1 VAQIRSGY
9 GYTEHYGKITTL
21 DPRGEGFVVLRP
33 GSAVGVRRYISGARV
48 DSLPAPGAT
57 GPIELE
63 EAVHGLA
70 SRHPELSASTRLW
83 GWQKAALA
91 GLALGVGGGALLAP
105 ETTLGVLFAVMA
117 VPFLCVVVLRSAA
130 LWNLIAPS
138 VPTAEPPPVRIDAE
152 LLPLYSVLVPLYR
165 EASVVPAS
173 RCRVDRHRLSG
184 CAARDPP
191 RP

>member
-1 VAQIRSGY
+1 M
-9 GYTEHYGKITTL
+9 
-21 DPRGEGFVVLRP
+21 LRP
-33 GSAVGVRRYISGARV
+33 GSAVGVRRHISGARV

-57 GPIELE
+57 GSVELD

-70 SRHPELSASTRLW
+70 TRHPELSAATRLW

-130 LWNLIAPS
+130 LWNLLAPPAPA
-138 VPTAEPPPVRIDAE
+138 VEPPPVRIDAE

-165 EASVVPAS
+165 EASVVP
-173 RCRVDRHRLSG
+173 HLL
-184 CAARDPP
+184 P
-191 RP
+191 R